1 MKRRTFLKL
10 SSVWGAGITILSPH
24 TLFAHRT
31 LHTIHIGEMNH
42 ELRHGNLFS
51 NTVENLQHSILR
63 AVSRTRFYK
72 NGFAPSDED
81 LVKLE
86 ITDNQQHTY
95 SFISDHTKVVSI
107 GHFAPD
113 YIHMISTQTNVA
125 HAGLFIP
132 MHDDVSING
141 IKTAS
146 NKGIYVSTKDRFD
159 QPATGILVMC

>member
-10 SSVWGAGITILSPH
+10 SSVLGAGITILSPH

-31 LHTIHIGEMNH
+31 LHTISIGEMNY

-51 NTVENLQHSILR
+51 NTVETVEHSVLC

-81 LVKLE
+81 LVKLD
-86 ITDNQQHTY
+86 ITDQHQHTY
-95 SFISDHTKVVSI
+95 SFISDHTKVVSL
-107 GHFAPD
+107 GKAAPD
-113 YIHMISTQTNVA
+113 YIHAISAQTTVA

-132 MHDDVSING
+132 MHEEVSING
-141 IKTAS
+141 SKTAS
-146 NKGIYVSTKDRFD
+146 NKAIYVSPKDRFD
-159 QPATGILVMC
+159 RPVTGILVMR